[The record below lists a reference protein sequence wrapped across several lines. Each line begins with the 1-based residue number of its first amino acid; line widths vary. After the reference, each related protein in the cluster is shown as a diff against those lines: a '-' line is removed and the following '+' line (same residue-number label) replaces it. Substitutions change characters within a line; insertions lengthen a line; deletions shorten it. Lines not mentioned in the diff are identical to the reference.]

1 MKKILSVLLIG
12 ISTMV
17 IGATPLP
24 KEEGNNVKLKS
35 VKLDHLE
42 VLLTEDMANKMK
54 SYIDDVKMNQW
65 DEDSVLVISPSC
77 LWKYNNTIG
86 EDKNCVVEFDIDDAI
101 EVMENSILGTYVE
114 YEVTKNDK
122 NATGPTYNIGLYEM
136 FGPRYEFF
144 KH

>member
-1 MKKILSVLLIG
+1 MKKLLSVLLIG
-12 ISTMV
+12 IGAMV

-24 KEEGNNVKLKS
+24 KEEGYKVKLKS
-35 VKLDHLE
+35 VKLDRLE
-42 VLLTEDMANKMK
+42 VLLTEDMANRMK

-77 LWKYNNTIG
+77 LWRYKNKMG

-114 YEVTKNDK
+114 YEATKYHKD
-122 NATGPTYNIGLYEM
+122 AIGPTYNIGLYEM
-136 FGPRYEFF
+136 FGARYEFF
-144 KH
+144 RH